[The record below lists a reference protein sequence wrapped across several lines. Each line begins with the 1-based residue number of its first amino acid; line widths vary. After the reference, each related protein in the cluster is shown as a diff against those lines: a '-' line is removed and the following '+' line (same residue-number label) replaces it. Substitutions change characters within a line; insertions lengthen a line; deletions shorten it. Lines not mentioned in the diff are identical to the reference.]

1 MIVHEHRVLRTFPLV
16 GAGNLEV
23 LVEVHSL
30 VLVDDDLFVVR
41 LQVEVLLLEL
51 HRVAAA
57 TAGRVRYVSLEL
69 LRLIEFGVRG
79 VARSIAG
86 NAGLRL
92 AGDRSLLQL
101 LAMLTRL
108 LVIRHRVWLLKVL
121 NVVVGTPA
129 STGFKLFASLR
140 NVLRSRDLL
149 LWRIA
154 AAALFLPL
162 VAILIVVLS
171 RAYERRQPD
180 TTG

>member
-23 LVEVHSL
+23 LVEVHRL

-57 TAGRVRYVSLEL
+57 TAGRVSYVSLEL

-79 VARSIAG
+79 VARSTAG

-92 AGDRSLLQL
+92 AGERSLLQL

-108 LVIRHRVWLLKVL
+108 LVIRHPVWLLEVL
-121 NVVVGTPA
+121 NV
-129 STGFKLFASLR
+129 
-140 NVLRSRDLL
+140 RSRARTGSLEFLTGLLSHDWLLRGVAAFLFDFLLVVILL
-149 LWRIA
+149 LH
-154 AAALFLPL
+154 
-162 VAILIVVLS
+162 
-171 RAYERRQPD
+171 
-180 TTG
+180 